1 MSLLPIVS
9 GAAGGGSL
17 LSGLL
22 GAGSKLLGGLFGGG
36 KQKKDLGFLRDLRH
50 SAESAGI
57 NVLEAL
63 RATGGQIPM
72 QGMRTPLA
80 SQAFIQ
86 DGLSDVSDILTG
98 RAEQERVAR
107 EAEIELTRAQTRAV
121 LRGLSGQERVG
132 RTVFRSGST
141 VAVSRPSTRQDPV
154 TGGLIVGAP
163 YVRGEPAFD
172 RTGQPLTP
180 ALSVGAAGTYRTN
193 PNVSDAE
200 LAEQRYGEVGSN
212 VYGLGVAIADGAYNT
227 GRAVEAG
234 YNWLDTALENDWQNY
249 GRPAMDRVSAILV
262 NPETYEKPV
271 SRKEPKPGWMEDSF
285 GKGHLAEE

>member
-1 MSLLPIVS
+1 MSFLPIA
-9 GAAGGGSL
+9 GAAAGGGSL

-22 GAGSKLLGGLFGGG
+22 GAGTKLLGGLFGGG

-98 RAEQERVAR
+98 RAEQDRAAR

-132 RTVFRSGST
+132 RTVFRNGGT
-141 VAVSRPSTRQDPV
+141 VAVSEIATRQDPV
-154 TGGLIVGAP
+154 TGGLVAGAP
-163 YVRGEPAFD
+163 YVRGQPAFD

-180 ALSVGAAGTYRTN
+180 ALSAGALGTWRTN

-200 LAEQRYGEVGSN
+200 LAEQRYAEVGSN
-212 VYGLGVAIADGAYNT
+212 IYGLGVAVADGAYNT

-234 YNWLDTALENDWQNY
+234 YNWLDQAIQNDWRNY
-249 GRPAMDRVSAILV
+249 GQPAMDRATSILA

-271 SRKEPKPGWMEDSF
+271 SRKDPKPGWMDESL